1 MLAEHIFTRL
11 QETFSFWRR
20 HLAVIAMIAI
30 PFSLLGSA
38 VTLLLGAPL
47 ALQEDGNLAM
57 NGGAVVVVF
66 LIRTFAEAALIVQL
80 AAIMAGKPRNL
91 IECTVFALA
100 VAPAMLLCN
109 VIVLTGTSLG
119 LMLFI
124 FPGAWI
130 YIRLSLA
137 TFIVVLE
144 KASPSE
150 ALKQSLLRT
159 QTMQWE
165 MLAGWLMTLLALL
178 AITAVMGALL
188 TELGG
193 NNMATGTLL
202 DLLTAVIGT
211 LLHIFLFRYYGL
223 TRVANPQS

>member
-1 MLAEHIFTRL
+1 MLAEQVFTRL
-11 QETFSFWRR
+11 KETFSFWRR
-20 HLAVIAMIAI
+20 HLAAIAMIAI
-30 PFSLLGSA
+30 PFSLLSSA
-38 VTLLLGAPL
+38 LTLLLGAPIIP
-47 ALQEDGNLAM
+47 QEDGSFTM
-57 NGGAVVVVF
+57 NGGSVAVVF

-80 AAIMAGKPRNL
+80 AAIVAGKPRSL
-91 IECTVFALA
+91 IECSALALA

-109 VIVLTGTSLG
+109 LIVLTGTSLG

-144 KASPSE
+144 KANPSK

-159 QTMQWE
+159 QPVQWE
-165 MLAGWLMTLLALL
+165 MMVSWLMALLALL

-193 NNMATGTLL
+193 NNMGTGTLL
-202 DLLTAVIGT
+202 DLLTAVTGA
-211 LLHIFLFRYYGL
+211 LLHILLFRYYGL
-223 TRVANPQS
+223 TRTPSEQT